1 LRRSFLIPLSV
12 LAALSAPAA
21 AHAAELSTLTVP
33 EDGGCPRVGPDI
45 TTPRLAISGIG
56 FGANETVD
64 IRVNGNAATTAVT
77 DAAGN
82 FPSTPL
88 NPDIGHHNK
97 ATITVTA
104 HGETSNVDATL
115 PPFPVVV
122 PNVAIPNGRPQKR
135 VLYRLYGFPNDKT
148 VYAHYTLHG
157 HQRAVARLGTAKGPC
172 GTLTK
177 RERILPA
184 KFRKG
189 TWVYHFNNSKTNRNA
204 QPYYEIK
211 EQLTLGL

>member
-1 LRRSFLIPLSV
+1 LRRPLLIALSV
-12 LAALSAPAA
+12 LVALLAPAA
-21 AHAAELSTLTVP
+21 ARAAQLSTLTVP

-45 TTPRLAISGIG
+45 ATPRLAISGIG

-64 IRVNGNAATTAVT
+64 IQVNGSAVSSAAT

-82 FPSTPL
+82 FPSTPF
-88 NPDIGHHNK
+88 NPDIGNHNK

-104 HGETSNVDATL
+104 HGETSSIDAAL

-122 PNVAIPNGRPQKR
+122 PNVAIPNGRPQSR
-135 VLYRLYGFPNDKT
+135 VLYRLYGFPNGKT

-157 HQRAVARLGTAKGPC
+157 HQRAVAKLGTAKGPC
-172 GTLTK
+172 GTLSK

-189 TWVYHFNNSKTNRNA
+189 TWVYHFNNSKTSRNA
-204 QPYYEIK
+204 QPYYEIN